1 MADPAICRAR
11 LLSDLSGQTLCD
23 KEATS
28 LDGRLCAF
36 HSRQCQA
43 MYRGYKK
50 RNQELDVLND
60 NQPPHLTNTKTS
72 IVVQDFKDVEDE
84 ATLQELHEYLFKKYV
99 LLDRVI
105 KARKLHHSH
114 FYAVD
119 MDYGHEKYLTKLL
132 NDKHVMA
139 RALERLG
146 KRGAEIVHKKKEWL
160 GWVKSRQEEEESQRE
175 NESKKIKLE
184 ALLLKRHEKDL
195 QRQQREIAAK
205 EDKKREEE
213 YLHGAFEQRL
223 SEMSEKEQDDWD
235 PVQDI
240 FGYERAN
247 YVDLIKLF
255 LMRQDHGSSTA
266 AKEDSD
272 PAAAIGP
279 STSEPDK
286 EKPLSKSAK
295 KRAKKANAEQK
306 KLENPTKQ
314 SSDEKGPK
322 TIEMETKSQMRDR
335 LRKPVRYER
344 PMGFYTPSSGGSAGI
359 HAETKPI
366 PEDELEILLEEV
378 VEVKHLLFCRLL
390 LSHATLLPIALRSDS
405 IEDFL
410 ADDDVTREH
419 LRDLCLKLERPGLQD
434 VRDACADFVRGED
447 GTSEE
452 PNAVRPEEDD
462 DDNQKSKIPDKY
474 ALQFRDKSRLPE
486 KYQTKREKAAKDAK
500 IEQKIFG
507 HEEKD
512 AIVDFDDDVDETSY
526 ERKRTRI
533 KVCGRYM
540 YNYPS
545 EKALGRGGWYHFS
558 VIAKDS
564 SLFDA
569 IELCRNWNEFFELNI
584 LALHHYFPAPK
595 WTRFVGDI
603 MRQQLLQ
610 LGFIPYFVSDHA
622 EKVTHYFQT
631 GSRGMA
637 RRSHQFT
644 EMRNFI
650 CGNIKRDDAV
660 SRRFIQ
666 YLSMETW
673 EIRALVRDRKTGKIL
688 VRPPEEEFWLLREK
702 AGWGRASKNEYENT
716 IEIGPEFFET
726 VENSRKW
733 HFGFEE
739 YYDVYVWDAEPG
751 KPYFVLQRRLEE
763 LLARAIRVKDV
774 KDMFKICAPIFESI
788 TIEKGTSRVR
798 SIKPGEEVQSMWDF
812 LRANAH
818 AFRYN
823 PGNKDPQTMNEG
835 IDQTFV
841 YTEAD
846 EIEDSILFPEEG
858 TGEMKDNVFRANPS
872 LLEMFEKKPT
882 IDLRRFARDLD
893 SDEELSE
900 DDSLWSDDASGVDAL
915 DDDGDEDWETDED
928 KSDEDSDG
936 DFDYSFAN
944 TGDVEAAMET
954 LEDQFRSKTIY
965 AKEMSDDEY
974 NERCTLLMSLNHL
987 GEPDYFLSILK
998 SPASAYH
1005 IPSTIRNHPPDLM
1018 ATMRLS
1024 MRRVKEYHSDDEA
1037 MEADFMGMLDREKSK
1052 VFKHS
1057 WHQGDLSHNA
1067 MRKEVHWRFMASVMD
1082 DIVMTSLNRGPF
1094 ELCKFMNMA
1103 SLFTQE
1109 RRIVDDA
1116 FNAYA
1121 AVALFFDTET
1131 FLNSE
1136 KGNMFKDSNLLDQAE
1151 RAKHIPDRRTHKS
1164 NKTMP
1169 KSFWEE
1175 WDRLRRD
1182 NNREVDDNTYDIMPL
1197 EWRKAMRPVI
1207 IRLFKAGIIHN
1218 SYAEGADGFATA
1230 AAEPGRPLDLYID
1243 WRMNMP
1249 RAQVLSHLVD
1259 PTPFDRA
1266 YLLDI
1271 ARKFKE
1277 KHPSACFS
1285 ALRMWSAPH
1294 FYPLMLGIDKRKMV
1308 AFLDDRERLW
1318 EFKFIP
1324 KDMPYSE
1331 WSVHQQLSL
1340 RLEPW
1345 RKMLKKEKVIV
1356 ARDLILVMGE
1366 DRGECRRL
1374 SEGVTWAV
1382 TTKPWRLEIDFWR
1395 SFVGVD
1401 LKFLEELDEK
1411 WLE

>member
-1 MADPAICRAR
+1 
-11 LLSDLSGQTLCD
+11 
-23 KEATS
+23 
-28 LDGRLCAF
+28 
-36 HSRQCQA
+36 

-50 RNQELDVLND
+50 RNEELDRIAE
-60 NQPPHLTNTKTS
+60 NQPPYLANNKTS
-72 IVVQDFKDVEDE
+72 IVVQEFKDVEDE
-84 ATLQELHEYLFKKYV
+84 ATLQGLHEYLFNKYV
-99 LLDRVI
+99 ILEKVI

-132 NDKHVMA
+132 NDKHVMS

-146 KRGAEIVHKKKEWL
+146 KRGAEIVHQKKEWL
-160 GWVKSRQEEEESQRE
+160 GWVKKRQEEEESHRE
-175 NESKKIKLE
+175 NESKKVKLE
-184 ALLLKRHEKDL
+184 ALLLKRHQKEL
-195 QRQQREIAAK
+195 QRQQQEATAK
-205 EDKKREEE
+205 EQKQREEE
-213 YLHGAFEQRL
+213 YLNGVLKQRL
-223 SEMSEKEQDDWD
+223 SEMTEEEQDDWD
-235 PVQDI
+235 PVQDV

-247 YVDLIKLF
+247 YVDLIKFF
-255 LMRQDHGSSTA
+255 LMLQDQDILTT
-266 AKEDSD
+266 SD
-272 PAAAIGP
+272 EKNSPPPAVAP
-279 STSEPDK
+279 NVSEPEK

-295 KRAKKANAEQK
+295 KRAKKANMEQK
-306 KLENPTKQ
+306 KLETPTGQ
-314 SSDEKGPK
+314 SSDDKGPK
-322 TIEMETKSQMRDR
+322 TIEMEAKRQMRER
-335 LRKPVRYER
+335 LCKPVKHER
-344 PMGFYTPSSGGSAGI
+344 PMGFYLSSPGGPAGF
-359 HAETKPI
+359 HAETKAI
-366 PEDELEILLEEV
+366 PEDELDKLLEEV
-378 VEVKHLLFCRLL
+378 AEIKHLLFCRLL

-434 VRDACADFVRGED
+434 VRDACADLVRGED
-447 GTSEE
+447 ETAEYTGAKGS
-452 PNAVRPEEDD
+452 EEDD
-462 DDNQKSKIPDKY
+462 EDNKKGKIPDKY
-474 ALQFRDKSRLPE
+474 ALRFRDKSRLPE
-486 KYQTKREKAAKDAK
+486 KYMTKREKAAKSAK
-500 IEQKIFG
+500 IEQKMFG
-507 HEEKD
+507 QQKPMKD
-512 AIVDFDDDVDETSY
+512 AIVEFDDDIDETGY
-526 ERKRTRI
+526 ERRQTRI

-545 EKALGRGGWYHFS
+545 EKALPRGGWYHFS

-584 LALHHYFPAPK
+584 LAMYHYFPAPK

-650 CGNIKRDDAV
+650 CGNVKRDDPV

-702 AGWGRASKNEYENT
+702 AGWGRASKNEFENI

-733 HFGFEE
+733 HFGFDE
-739 YYDVYVWDAEPG
+739 YYDVYIWDTAPG
-751 KPYFVLQRRLEE
+751 RPYFVLQRRVEE
-763 LLARAIRVKDV
+763 ILSRAIRVKEV
-774 KDMFKICAPIFESI
+774 KDMFKVCAPIFETI
-788 TIEKGTSRVR
+788 TMEKETSRVR
-798 SIKPGEEVQSMWDF
+798 SIKPGEEVESMWD
-812 LRANAH
+812 RIEANAH
-818 AFRYN
+818 AFQYN
-823 PGNKDPQTMNEG
+823 PHQKTPQDLKIG

-900 DDSLWSDDASGVDAL
+900 KDCFGESDEDLEAV
-915 DDDGDEDWETDED
+915 DDDGDEAWETETDE
-928 KSDEDSDG
+928 EDNESEG
-936 DFDYSFAN
+936 DFTHSFAN
-944 TGDVEAAMET
+944 TADVETAMEA
-954 LEDQFRSKTIY
+954 LEDRFRSQTIY
-965 AKEMSDDEY
+965 TK
-974 NERCTLLMSLNHL
+974 
-987 GEPDYFLSILK
+987 GEPDYFLSIFK
-998 SPASAYH
+998 SPTFAHY
-1005 IPSTIRNHPPDLM
+1005 IPESIRSHPPDLM

-1024 MRRVKEYHSDDEA
+1024 MRRVKEYRDDEGSI
-1037 MEADFMGMLDREKSK
+1037 EADFMSMLDREKSK

-1067 MRKEVHWRFMASVMD
+1067 MRKEIHWRVMASVMD
-1082 DIVMTSLNRGPF
+1082 DIIMTSLNSGPF
-1094 ELCKFMNMA
+1094 ELCKFMEMA
-1103 SLFTQE
+1103 PLFTQE

-1121 AVALFFDTET
+1121 AVALFFDTQT
-1131 FLNSE
+1131 LLSSE
-1136 KGNMFKDSNLLDQAE
+1136 EGQVFKDSNLIDQVE
-1151 RAKHIPDRRTHKS
+1151 RAKHVPDRRTHRS

-1169 KSFWEE
+1169 KSFWEA
-1175 WDRLRRD
+1175 WDTLRRD
-1182 NNREVDDNTYDIMPL
+1182 HDRTEDDPTYDIMPL
-1197 EWRKAMRPVI
+1197 SWRKALRTAI
-1207 IRLFKAGIIHN
+1207 IRLFKVGIIQN
-1218 SYAEGADGFATA
+1218 SYTEGADGYAIA
-1230 AAEPGRPLDLYID
+1230 AAEPGRPHDLYID
-1243 WRMNMP
+1243 WRTNMP
-1249 RAQVLSHLVD
+1249 LAQALSHLVD
-1259 PTPFDRA
+1259 PTPFDRV
-1266 YLLDI
+1266 YLLDK
-1271 ARKFKE
+1271 ARAFKE
-1277 KHPSACFS
+1277 KHPGACFS

-1294 FYPLMLGIDKRKMV
+1294 FYPLMLGIGNRKEV
-1308 AFLDDRERLW
+1308 AFLDDRERRW

-1324 KDMPYSE
+1324 KDMPCSE
-1331 WSVHQQLSL
+1331 WSVHQQLSS
-1340 RLEPW
+1340 RVEPY
-1345 RKMLKKEKVIV
+1345 RRMLKKEQVIV
-1356 ARDLILVMGE
+1356 ARDLILVMGR
-1366 DRGECRRL
+1366 DRKECRRL

-1382 TTKPWRLEIDFWR
+1382 TTRPWRLEIDFWR

-1401 LKFLEELDEK
+1401 LEFLEGLDEK

>member
-1 MADPAICRAR
+1 
-11 LLSDLSGQTLCD
+11 
-23 KEATS
+23 
-28 LDGRLCAF
+28 
-36 HSRQCQA
+36 

-50 RNQELDVLND
+50 RNLELDALTE
-60 NQPPHLTNTKTS
+60 NQPPYLANTKTS

-84 ATLQELHEYLFKKYV
+84 ATLQQLHEYLFKKYV

-146 KRGAEIVHKKKEWL
+146 KRGAEVVHRKKEWL
-160 GWVKSRQEEEESQRE
+160 GWVRIRQEEEESQRE
-175 NESKKIKLE
+175 NESKKVKLE
-184 ALLLKRHEKDL
+184 ALLFKRHEKDL

-223 SEMSEKEQDDWD
+223 SEMSEEEQDDWD

-255 LMRQDHGSSTA
+255 LMLQDHSTSTA
-266 AKEDSD
+266 PKEDGD
-272 PAAAIGP
+272 LTAAAGP
-279 STSEPDK
+279 STSEPEK

-295 KRAKKANAEQK
+295 KRARKANAEQK
-306 KLENPTKQ
+306 KLEDPTKP

-322 TIEMETKSQMRDR
+322 TIEMETRSQMRDR

-344 PMGFYTPSSGGSAGI
+344 PMGFYTPSPSGPTGI

-410 ADDDVTREH
+410 VDDDVTREH

-447 GTSEE
+447 RTSEE
-452 PNAVRPEEDD
+452 HDAVRPEDD
-462 DDNQKSKIPDKY
+462 DDNQKDNIPDKY
-474 ALQFRDKSRLPE
+474 ALRFRDKSRLPE
-486 KYQTKREKAAKDAK
+486 KYQTKREKAARIAK
-500 IEQKIFG
+500 QEQKIWG
-507 HEEKD
+507 QEGKD
-512 AIVDFDDDVDETSY
+512 AIVEFDDDVDETGY

-564 SLFDA
+564 SLYDA

-584 LALHHYFPAPK
+584 LAIHHYFPAPK

-702 AGWGRASKNEYENT
+702 AGWGRASKNEFET
-716 IEIGPEFFET
+716 IIEIGAEFFET
-726 VENSRKW
+726 VEDSRKW

-739 YYDVYVWDAEPG
+739 YYDVYVWDADPG
-751 KPYFVLQRRLEE
+751 KPYFALQRRLEE

-788 TIEKGTSRVR
+788 TIEKDTSRVR
-798 SIKPGEEVQSMWDF
+798 SIKSGEEVETMWDF

-818 AFRYN
+818 AFQYN
-823 PGNKDPQTMNEG
+823 PGNENPQTMNEG

-900 DDSLWSDDASGVDAL
+900 DDTLGSDDGSDVDAV

-928 KSDEDSDG
+928 EMDEDSDG

-944 TGDVEAAMET
+944 TGDVETAMEI

-965 AKEMSDDEY
+965 A
-974 NERCTLLMSLNHL
+974 R
-987 GEPDYFLSILK
+987 
-998 SPASAYH
+998 
-1005 IPSTIRNHPPDLM
+1005 
-1018 ATMRLS
+1018 
-1024 MRRVKEYHSDDEA
+1024 
-1037 MEADFMGMLDREKSK
+1037 
-1052 VFKHS
+1052 
-1057 WHQGDLSHNA
+1057 GDLSHNA
-1067 MRKEVHWRFMASVMD
+1067 MRKEIHWRFMASVMD

-1094 ELCKFMNMA
+1094 ELCKFMEMA
-1103 SLFTQE
+1103 PLFAQE

-1121 AVALFFDTET
+1121 AIALFFDTQA

-1136 KGNMFKDSNLLDQAE
+1136 KGQMFKDSNLIDQVE
-1151 RAKHIPDRRTHKS
+1151 RAKYVPDRRTHKS

-1169 KSFWEE
+1169 KSFWEG

-1182 NNREVDDNTYDIMPL
+1182 NNREVNDNTYDIVPL
-1197 EWRKAMRPVI
+1197 EWRKAMRPAI
-1207 IRLFKAGIIHN
+1207 IRLFKAGIIQN
-1218 SYAEGADGFATA
+1218 SYADGADGFATA
-1230 AAEPGRPLDLYID
+1230 GAEPGHPLDLYID

-1266 YLLDI
+1266 YLLDK

-1277 KHPSACFS
+1277 NHHSACFS

-1345 RKMLKKEKVIV
+1345 RKMLRNEKVIV

-1401 LKFLEELDEK
+1401 LKFLEDLDEK